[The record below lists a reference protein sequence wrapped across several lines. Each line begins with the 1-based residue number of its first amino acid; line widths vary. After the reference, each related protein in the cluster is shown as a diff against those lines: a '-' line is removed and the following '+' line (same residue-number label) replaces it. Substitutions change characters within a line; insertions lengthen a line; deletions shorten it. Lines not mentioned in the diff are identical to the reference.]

1 MQTEFRNEPTVDF
14 ARDENVSA
22 MKEALAKV
30 SSELGREVDLVIGG
44 ERVRTTE
51 KIKSLNPSNPN
62 EVVGLVSKANQELAQ
77 RAMDVA
83 SSTFESWR
91 RVAPHA
97 RARILWRAASNSP
110 ACDGKTK
117 QKYRNAPNA
126 NWRFMI
132 LLLSAPSNRGS
143 SFVVD

>member
-1 MQTEFRNEPTVDF
+1 MLTEFRNEPTVDF
-14 ARDENVSA
+14 TRDENVNA

-44 ERVRTTE
+44 ERVRTTD

-91 RVAPHA
+91 RVSPHA
-97 RARILWRAASNSP
+97 RARILWRAAS
-110 ACDGKTK
+110 
-117 QKYRNAPNA
+117 
-126 NWRFMI
+126 
-132 LLLSAPSNRGS
+132 
-143 SFVVD
+143 